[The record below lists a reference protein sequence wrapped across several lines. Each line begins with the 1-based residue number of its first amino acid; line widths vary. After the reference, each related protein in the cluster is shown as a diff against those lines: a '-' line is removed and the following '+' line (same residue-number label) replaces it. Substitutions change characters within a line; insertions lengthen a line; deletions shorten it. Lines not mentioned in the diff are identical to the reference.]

1 MSYKIHYS
9 NNPHAHCKFNP
20 LDTSI
25 KHIQSKTATPKYHKA
40 WERIYG
46 GAATNHSVKHKKPRK
61 PTDPS

>member
-25 KHIQSKTATPKYHKA
+25 KHIQSKTATPKYHQA
-40 WERIYG
+40 WDRIFKG
-46 GAATNHSVKHKKPRK
+46 KRK
-61 PTDPS
+61 RNEKSKNDG